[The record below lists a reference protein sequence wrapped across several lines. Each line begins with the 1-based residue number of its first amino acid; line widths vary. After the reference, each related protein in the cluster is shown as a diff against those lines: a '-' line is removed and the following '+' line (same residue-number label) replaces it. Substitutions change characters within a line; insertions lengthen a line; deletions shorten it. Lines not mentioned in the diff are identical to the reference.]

1 MIFSI
6 NILGI
11 LLFLMSI
18 KFEAKLKLYK
28 LYYALYIYKY
38 FLLLLNIFSMLDSIF
53 LIAIN
58 IRKIIFAC
66 HFKCILDIQKYC
78 LNLFNIILRI

>member
-6 NILGI
+6 NILDI

-18 KFEAKLKLYK
+18 KFEAKLKLY
-28 LYYALYIYKY
+28 YALYIYNY

-58 IRKIIFAC
+58 NRKIIFAC

>member
-6 NILGI
+6 NILDI

-18 KFEAKLKLYK
+18 KFEAKLKLY
-28 LYYALYIYKY
+28 YVLYIYKY

-78 LNLFNIILRI
+78 FNLFNIILRI

>member
-6 NILGI
+6 NILDI

-53 LIAIN
+53 LLLLISE
-58 IRKIIFAC
+58 KLYLLV
-66 HFKCILDIQKYC
+66 IL
-78 LNLFNIILRI
+78 NVS